1 MLDPV
6 FLFFFS
12 WAVSSSKTTFQSEK
26 SNSRLGA
33 EEDLNNRLKMK
44 QEFVLVNSNNIYMN
58 IYKYI
63 YDLYTY
69 TNRLV
74 PAI

>member
-1 MLDPV
+1 MKSNYLDP
-6 FLFFFS
+6 
-12 WAVSSSKTTFQSEK
+12 K
-26 SNSRLGA
+26 SPDSRLGA
-33 EEDLNNRLKMK
+33 EEELNNRLKMK
-44 QEFVLVNSNNIYMN
+44 QEFVPVNNIYMN
-58 IYKYI
+58 IYKYM

>member
-6 FLFFFS
+6 FLFFVS
-12 WAVSSSKTTFQSEK
+12 WAVSSSQKPHSRTK
-26 SNSRLGA
+26 SPDSRLGA
-33 EEDLNNRLKMK
+33 EEELNNRLKMK
-44 QEFVLVNSNNIYMN
+44 QEFVPVNNIYMN
-58 IYKYI
+58 IYKYM